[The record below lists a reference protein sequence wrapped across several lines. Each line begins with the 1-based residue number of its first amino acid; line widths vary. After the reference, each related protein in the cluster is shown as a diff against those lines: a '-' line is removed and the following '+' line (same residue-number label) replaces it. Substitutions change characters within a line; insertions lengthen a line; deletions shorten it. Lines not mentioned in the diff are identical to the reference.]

1 MESNKWLLLQYWH
14 IGCCISV
21 RFWVKR
27 GKTASFFPDFASFC
41 TQQLKIWRTKFIKAY
56 FFRIVKNQND
66 FRIFSLFLL
75 FCFFLPVNLL
85 LHIICNIS
93 HPQYFQKCSVL
104 CILSPPIIQYPYNTV
119 LNKAFKSCVTIPSM
133 QFDLNSFLQK
143 SVFASFIV
151 GLYSQI
157 FYKTQLWYP

>member
-1 MESNKWLLLQYWH
+1 MFLESFL
-14 IGCCISV
+14 
-21 RFWVKR
+21 
-27 GKTASFFPDFASFC
+27 
-41 TQQLKIWRTKFIKAY
+41 Y
-56 FFRIVKNQND
+56 FYYFV
-66 FRIFSLFLL
+66 
-75 FCFFLPVNLL
+75 FFLPVNLL
-85 LHIICNIS
+85 LHIIGNIS

-151 GLYSQI
+151 GLYSSENQTLSGPI
-157 FYKTQLWYP
+157 GHFPLTLGLRAPLGSSPKLAHIR